1 MLSVSDYRF
10 PDGKLVKE
18 EILNA
23 IRMAELGVS
32 KAISGLG
39 GKVEKT
45 QMRKD
50 LQKIISMHE
59 ELWLARNR
67 IGGLNESS
75 GRLRNLMGN
84 LK

>member
-1 MLSVSDYRF
+1 
-10 PDGKLVKE
+10 VKE
-18 EILNA
+18 ELLNA
-23 IRMAELGVS
+23 IRMAEFGVN

-45 QMRKD
+45 QMRKA
-50 LQKIISMHE
+50 LLKMIGMHE

-75 GRLRNLMGN
+75 GRLRNLMGH
-84 LK
+84 LER